1 MKVIILGNGGHSKVV
16 QEIVSSVINHKIM
29 AILDDKYEVA
39 FHERGV
45 LYAPFVSLEKLLAV
59 DVKVVIAI
67 GDNATRKKIAE
78 TVRIHPDQ
86 YLSVIHST
94 AVVSPTATI
103 GNGAVIMANA
113 VINAEAMIGEHCII
127 NTGAI
132 IEHENRIG
140 QYAHISP
147 NATLTGN
154 VSVGEGVHIGASATI
169 IPGLEI
175 GKWAIIGAGST
186 VIQSMPAFSTSV
198 GSPARMIK
206 QIIMK
211 EKQNS

>member
-1 MKVIILGNGGHSKVV
+1 MKVIILGNGGHSKVI
-16 QEIVSSVINHKIM
+16 QEIVSSVINNKII
-29 AILDDKYEVA
+29 AILDDKYEVE

-45 LYAPFVSLEKLLAV
+45 LYAPLDSLEKLLAV

-78 TVRIHPDQ
+78 TVMINPDQ

-94 AVVSPTATI
+94 AVVSQTATI
-103 GNGAVIMANA
+103 GKGTIIMANA
-113 VINAEAMIGEHCII
+113 VINAEASIGDHCII

-132 IEHENRIG
+132 IEHENRIDR
-140 QYAHISP
+140 YAHISP

-154 VSVGEGVHIGASATI
+154 VSVREGVHIGASATI